1 MVTPEAPQ
9 TNNKYVISSKL
20 LTVPSPRPMGFSRLR
35 ELGSAANSP
44 QISRSSSQNTSGSYY
59 STTYPYNNNNNNSN
73 SNCNSNYGSNSNS
86 PNESPPLTP
95 CMNLPT
101 LEEGRIPPP
110 PIDPGVF
117 RCVTTIRRRIDEA
130 AELAVRASS
139 ANLGGGGSGG
149 GLYGC
154 MGNGGGGGMGKGGEY
169 GNGGRN
175 VPMSSTRV
183 NMLRNLAVQKL
194 AEAYRAD
201 EIASSVMVMQRGTVF
216 DEIAERV
223 LRVGEFEKSFFGG
236 VREEVAS
243 RLIGNRS

>member
-35 ELGSAANSP
+35 ELGSSANSP
-44 QISRSSSQNTSGSYY
+44 KISRSSSQNTSGSYY
-59 STTYPYNNNNNNSN
+59 STTYPYSNDNNNSN

-117 RCVTTIRRRIDEA
+117 RCVTIIRRRIDEA

-139 ANLGGGGSGG
+139 ANLGGGGGGGARRTSSRSTGARRGG
-149 GLYGC
+149 GLRLLLTW
-154 MGNGGGGGMGKGGEY
+154 GGKS
-169 GNGGRN
+169 R
-175 VPMSSTRV
+175 SRSRS
-183 NMLRNLAVQKL
+183 RRS
-194 AEAYRAD
+194 RAP
-201 EIASSVMVMQRGTVF
+201 
-216 DEIAERV
+216 
-223 LRVGEFEKSFFGG
+223 
-236 VREEVAS
+236 
-243 RLIGNRS
+243 